1 MAQQLE
7 GPRRAALARDGA
19 ARRLRH
25 ATQVSVAAMVALGGA
40 FAALAAG
47 STQPKT
53 ASAPTTSSSPPA
65 PAKVTQAPAPPL
77 VASHR
82 AAPPPPPAAQAP
94 ATPAPTPSYQP
105 PVVSSGGS

>member
-77 VASHR
+77 VASHH
-82 AAPPPPPAAQAP
+82 AAPPPAAQAP